1 MPMVHSAKFTLPTQ
15 GNDHMLDITGKVEQ
29 AILESGV
36 LNGIA
41 TVFVVGS
48 TAAVTTIEFES
59 GLAQDMARVMERIAP
74 KDEFYAHEARW
85 SDDNGHSHIRASLLG
100 PSLTVPIVNG
110 QMVIGTWQQIVLVD
124 FDTRPR
130 QRTVYVQVMGE

>member
-1 MPMVHSAKFTLPTQ
+1 VHSSKFVVSTQ
-15 GNDHMLDITGKVEQ
+15 GNDDMVDITGQVEQ

-48 TAAVTTIEFES
+48 TAGITTIEYEP
-59 GLAQDMARVMERIAP
+59 GLVQDMARVMERIAP
-74 KDEFYAHEARW
+74 RDEFYAHEARW
-85 SDDNGHSHIRASLLG
+85 KDDNGHSHIRAALMG

-130 QRTVYVQVMGE
+130 QRTLYVQILGE

>member
-1 MPMVHSAKFTLPTQ
+1 MVHSSKFVVSTQ
-15 GNDHMLDITGKVEQ
+15 GNDDMVDITGQVEQ

-48 TAAVTTIEFES
+48 TAGITTIEYEP
-59 GLAQDMARVMERIAP
+59 GLVQDMARVMERIAP
-74 KDEFYAHEARW
+74 RDEFYAHEARW
-85 SDDNGHSHIRASLLG
+85 KDDNGHSHIRAALMG

-130 QRTVYVQVMGE
+130 QRTLYVQILGE

>member
-1 MPMVHSAKFTLPTQ
+1 MVHSSKFVVSTR
-15 GNDHMLDITGKVEQ
+15 GNDDMLDITGQVEQ

-48 TAAVTTIEFES
+48 TAGITTIEYEP

-74 KDEFYAHEARW
+74 RDEFYAHEARW
-85 SDDNGHSHIRASLLG
+85 KDDNGHSHIRAALLG
-100 PSLTVPIVNG
+100 PSLTVPIVSG

-130 QRTVYVQVMGE
+130 QRTLYVQILGE

>member
-1 MPMVHSAKFTLPTQ
+1 MVYSAKFELSTQ
-15 GNDHMLDITGKVEQ
+15 GNDDMRDITGQVEQ
-29 AILESGV
+29 AILESGI

-41 TVFVVGS
+41 TVFAVGS
-48 TAAVTTIEFES
+48 TVGVTTIEYEP
-59 GLAQDMARVMERIAP
+59 GLAHDMAQVMERIAP
-74 KDEFYAHEARW
+74 KDAFYAHEARW

-130 QRTVYVQVMGE
+130 QRTVYVQIVGE